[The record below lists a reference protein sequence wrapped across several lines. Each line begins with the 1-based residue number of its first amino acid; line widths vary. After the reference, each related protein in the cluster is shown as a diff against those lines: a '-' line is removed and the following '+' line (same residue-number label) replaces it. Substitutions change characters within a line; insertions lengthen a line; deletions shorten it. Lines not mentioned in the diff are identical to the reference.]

1 MADFANGG
9 RIDPRATFTR
19 ASTANVW
26 DGSKHLSSEN
36 LLLQSGNFDTTWT
49 LTGINGTPTGGQA
62 DPAGG
67 TDGFTVVE
75 SSGGTYHRLHQ
86 TISLTGDLALTV
98 YAKQNSGTRYLNLML
113 FHTSPSTKNF
123 ESAVFDLAGG
133 AAATLSGASSTFTSV
148 STSQTASGGG
158 YYKCVLRAT
167 GTISNA
173 NISLHNSTTTTGL
186 STTNGLP
193 SYTGDGTS
201 SIDIAFASLSTTGAT
216 DYNPTTTQIHR
227 EYAPSL
233 VSKSNN
239 VSRFDHTTD
248 GQSMGI
254 LIEGSATNLIPNSS
268 AINSWATVGDV
279 TITDSAAVGPDGTL
293 SASLVRP
300 TTVNSYLHYVR
311 ETITTVASSSYTFS
325 AYVKP
330 AGYTKVQLFF
340 YQTSSPYTSG
350 ADTSFTLTGS
360 GSATTAVGSS
370 TITAVGGG
378 YYRISVT
385 GVAGTTSTFAAIR
398 ILDDSGSN
406 EFVGDGYSGIICT
419 GVQFELGSHPS
430 SLISTSG
437 SAVTRAAESLSVATA
452 DIGYTGGP
460 VTLLADTTTL
470 KDTGTLNPVSII
482 VYRNGDHFI
491 TLNAN
496 SSNSRAAYV
505 EADNSY
511 SLLTSPASGNGVR
524 ALRVDTNDIATA
536 LNGTIDVTDTS
547 QTLPD
552 LTGAT
557 VYLGTSNTGGNSI
570 DGHIKRVAIY
580 SAALSDS
587 NLISLTK

>member
-1 MADFANGG
+1 
-9 RIDPRATFTR
+9 
-19 ASTANVW
+19 
-26 DGSKHLSSEN
+26 
-36 LLLQSGNFDTTWT
+36 
-49 LTGINGTPTGGQA
+49 
-62 DPAGG
+62 
-67 TDGFTVVE
+67 
-75 SSGGTYHRLHQ
+75 
-86 TISLTGDLALTV
+86 
-98 YAKQNSGTRYLNLML
+98 
-113 FHTSPSTKNF
+113 
-123 ESAVFDLAGG
+123 
-133 AAATLSGASSTFTSV
+133 
-148 STSQTASGGG
+148 
-158 YYKCVLRAT
+158 
-167 GTISNA
+167 
-173 NISLHNSTTTTGL
+173 
-186 STTNGLP
+186 
-193 SYTGDGTS
+193 
-201 SIDIAFASLSTTGAT
+201 
-216 DYNPTTTQIHR
+216 
-227 EYAPSL
+227 
-233 VSKSNN
+233 
-239 VSRFDHTTD
+239 
-248 GQSMGI
+248 
-254 LIEGSATNLIPNSS
+254 
-268 AINSWATVGDV
+268 
-279 TITDSAAVGPDGTL
+279 
-293 SASLVRP
+293 
-300 TTVNSYLHYVR
+300 VR
-311 ETITTVASSSYTFS
+311 ETITTVASSTYTFS
-325 AYVKP
+325 AYVKA
-330 AGYTKVQLFF
+330 AGHTKVQLFF
-340 YQTSSPYTSG
+340 YQTSSPYTTG

-360 GSATTAVGSS
+360 GSASTAVGSS

-385 GVAGTTSTFAAIR
+385 GVAGTTATFAAIR
-398 ILDDSGSN
+398 LLDDSGSN